1 MSINDKCPCGSGLK
15 YKKCCKTYH
24 DGRVAKNAL
33 LLMRS
38 RYCAYAINNYKYI
51 IKTDYNKN
59 EDIDS
64 IKDFSQNTTFQN
76 LKIIEFIDGLE
87 ESYVTFKATLSSN
100 NNDCSFTEKSRFIK
114 ENNIWY
120 YIDGIML

>member
-1 MSINDKCPCGSGLK
+1 
-15 YKKCCKTYH
+15 
-24 DGRVAKNAL
+24 
-33 LLMRS
+33 MRS

-51 IKTDYNKN
+51 VKTDYNKN
-59 EDIDS
+59 EDVDS

-76 LKIIEFIDGLE
+76 LKIIEFIDGQE
-87 ESYVTFKATLSSN
+87 ESYVTFKDTLSSS